1 MTTATLNPVL
11 LEIAPA
17 TLDAFLSSTNDPVW
31 LLALRR
37 QAFENYQRLPWPAL
51 KDEKWKRTGLDH
63 MPWSS
68 FVIPTGYDSAA
79 KNAVIPTS
87 AQRVTWTPLAEAVSS
102 QTEFLKAK
110 WTTAVERAHQD
121 KFLSLTLAFANAGGV
136 LRVPKGFAAT
146 EPIVLSTRG
155 TSKAVLP
162 LVFVV
167 VEGGAAVSL
176 WDDTSER
183 KIADDRFILNQT
195 SFELAQDAQVSLY
208 SLESADLKT
217 IHFQFQ
223 DVEQN
228 GASRF
233 SAVAVSIGAN
243 VFHNETT
250 LRLQGKGAENKMLGI
265 LFGDGQQVFENWI
278 TQLHTAPAT
287 TSDIQYRGAL
297 KGFAKSF
304 FSGMVAI
311 SKEAQQSDAY
321 QSSKSL
327 LLSTDA
333 RADAIPNLEILAD
346 DVKCSHGAAVG
357 PVDEEQK
364 FYLQTRGIP
373 VGEAEEMIVQGF
385 FEPVIAEIGSE
396 AERDR
401 LRAFIEEKLK

>member
-1 MTTATLNPVL
+1 
-11 LEIAPA
+11 
-17 TLDAFLSSTNDPVW
+17 
-31 LLALRR
+31 
-37 QAFENYQRLPWPAL
+37 
-51 KDEKWKRTGLDH
+51 

-68 FVIPTGYDSAA
+68 FVIPTGYDSTA
-79 KNAVIPTS
+79 KNAVLPAS
-87 AQRVTWTPLAEAVSS
+87 AQRVVWTPLADAVSS
-102 QTEFLKAK
+102 QTEFLQAK
-110 WTTAVERAHQD
+110 WTTAVERAQGD

-136 LRVPKGFAAT
+136 LRVPRGFAAS
-146 EPIVLSTRG
+146 EPIILSTRG

-167 VEGGAAVSL
+167 VEAGAAVSL
-176 WDDTSER
+176 WDDTSEQ
-183 KIADDRFILNQT
+183 KVESERFILNQT
-195 SFELAQDAQVSLY
+195 SFELAQDSQVSLY

-228 GASRF
+228 ASSRF
-233 SAVAVSIGAN
+233 SAVAVSIGAH
-243 VFHNETT
+243 VFHNETI
-250 LRLQGKGAENKMLGI
+250 LRMQGKGAENKILGI
-265 LFGDGQQVFENWI
+265 LFGDGQQVFENWV
-278 TQLHTAPAT
+278 TQLHIAPAT
-287 TSDIQYRGAL
+287 TSNIQYRGAL
-297 KGFAKSF
+297 KGSARSF

-311 SKEAQQSDAY
+311 AKEAQQSDAY

-401 LRAFIEEKLK
+401 LRLFIEEKLK

>member
-1 MTTATLNPVL
+1 MVTTELNPVL
-11 LEIAPA
+11 LDIAPA
-17 TLDAFLSSTNDPVW
+17 TLDAFLASTNDPVW

-37 QAFENYQRLPWPAL
+37 QAFENYQRLPWPGL
-51 KDEKWKRTGLDH
+51 KDEKWKRTGLDQ

-68 FVIPTGYDSAA
+68 FVIPTGYDSSA
-79 KNAVIPTS
+79 KNAVIPAS
-87 AQRVTWTPLAEAVSS
+87 AQRVTWTPLADAVSTQS
-102 QTEFLKAK
+102 EFLKAK

-121 KFLSLTLAFANAGGV
+121 KFLSLTLAFGNAGGV
-136 LRVPKGFAAT
+136 LRVPRGFAAG
-146 EPIVLSTRG
+146 EPIVLSTG
-155 TSKAVLP
+155 GSSNLFFP

-167 VEGGAAVSL
+167 VEAGAAVSV
-176 WDDTSER
+176 WDDTSEQTVPR
-183 KIADDRFILNQT
+183 DRFIFNQT
-195 SFELAQDAQVSLY
+195 SYDLAQDAQVSLY

-217 IHFQFQ
+217 VHFQFQ

-228 GASRF
+228 GSSRF

-243 VFHNETT
+243 TFHNETT
-250 LRLQGKGAENKMLGI
+250 LRLQGRGAENKILGV
-265 LFGDGQQVFENWI
+265 LFGDGRQVFENWI
-278 TQLHTAPAT
+278 TQLHTAPST

-297 KGFAKSF
+297 KGSAKSF
-304 FSGMVAI
+304 FAGMVAI
-311 SKEAQQSDAY
+311 AKEAQQSDAY

-396 AERDR
+396 SERDR

>member
-1 MTTATLNPVL
+1 MTTATAAPAQ
-11 LEIAPA
+11 LEIAPS
-17 TLDAFLSSTNDPVW
+17 TLDAFLSATNDPVW

-37 QAFENYQRLPWPAL
+37 QAFENFQRLPWPAL

-68 FVIPTGYDSAA
+68 FVLPTGYDAAA
-79 KNAVIPTS
+79 KNAAIP
-87 AQRVTWTPLAEAVSS
+87 AAAARATWIPLNDAVAS
-102 QTEFLKAK
+102 QSEFLKAK
-110 WTTAVERAHQD
+110 WTAAVERAHQD
-121 KFLSLTLAFANAGGV
+121 KFLSLTLAFANAGGI
-136 LRVPKGFAAT
+136 LRVPRGFTAVD
-146 EPIVLSTRG
+146 PIVLSTRG
-155 TSKAVLP
+155 ESNAVLP

-167 VEGGAAVSL
+167 VEAGASVSL
-176 WDDTSER
+176 WDDTSAR
-183 KIADDRFILNQT
+183 TNSGDRFVLNHT
-195 SFELAQDAQVSLY
+195 SFQLDQDAQVSLY
-208 SLESADLKT
+208 SLESADLNT
-217 IHFQFQ
+217 RHFQFQ

-228 GASRF
+228 ASSRF
-233 SAVAVSIGAN
+233 SGVAVSVGSR

-250 LRLQGKGAENKMLGI
+250 LRLQGKGAENKILGV
-265 LFGDGQQVFENWI
+265 LFGDGEQVFENWI
-278 TQLHTAPAT
+278 TQLHIAPST

-297 KGFAKSF
+297 KGSARSF

-311 SKEAQQSDAY
+311 AKEAQRSDAF

-373 VGEAEEMIVQGF
+373 LGEAEEMIVQGF
-385 FEPVIAEIGSE
+385 FEPVIAAIGSVQE
-396 AERDR
+396 QDR
-401 LRAFIEEKLK
+401 LRTFIEEKLR